1 MSPSLHWE
9 DLTKRAAPTQAH
21 CDLTK
26 GAPVELVNVTVDVSF
41 SHWEVL
47 TKRAAHTQ
55 DHCDLTKGA
64 TVELVHVT
72 VDVAFSRW
80 EVLTKRAAEQPT
92 LKTTVI

>member
-1 MSPSLHWE
+1 MVLVFF
-9 DLTKRAAPTQAH
+9 
-21 CDLTK
+21 
-26 GAPVELVNVTVDVSF
+26 PVVVVLVVVLELVDVIVDVAF

-92 LKTTVI
+92 LKTTVV